1 MNRWRNAFALVAV
14 LAASAQLGCAS
25 SVAVLEGFRPVD
37 ESARLQIADARP
49 EKEKS
54 SELLSF
60 AVTSCDYGIRRLG
73 DEVTVPSRLAIMQS
87 DLVRSLG
94 PAVYGKNMT
103 VSHYTIHYNNGA
115 SQRRGASS
123 AAGVSIAAALIG
135 SAMQGIGSDC
145 AKEKTTEGWYS
156 ASELNRPHSPIIIEI
171 EAEISGNV
179 HAVRSV
185 YAPPREF
192 GGRFGEPEAAHE
204 LFVAISRAHTALSES
219 IKRRASQASLKKFP
233 TSN

>member
-25 SVAVLEGFRPVD
+25 SVAILEGFRPAD
-37 ESARLQIADARP
+37 ESARLQVVDARP

-54 SELLSF
+54 SEIFSL
-60 AVTSCDYGIRRLG
+60 AITSCDYGIRRLG
-73 DEVTVPSRLAIMQS
+73 DETTVPSRLAIMQS

-94 PAVYGKNMT
+94 PAVYGKNIT
-103 VSHYTIHYNNGA
+103 VSHYTVHYNNGA
-115 SQRRGASS
+115 AQRRGIYGPIPGIVGA
-123 AAGVSIAAALIG
+123 VMQQMG
-135 SAMQGIGSDC
+135 SNC
-145 AKEKTTEGWYS
+145 AKESTTEGWYS
-156 ASELNRPHSPIIIEI
+156 SRELNRPHSPIIIEI

-204 LFVAISRAHTALSES
+204 LFVAIGRAHTALSES